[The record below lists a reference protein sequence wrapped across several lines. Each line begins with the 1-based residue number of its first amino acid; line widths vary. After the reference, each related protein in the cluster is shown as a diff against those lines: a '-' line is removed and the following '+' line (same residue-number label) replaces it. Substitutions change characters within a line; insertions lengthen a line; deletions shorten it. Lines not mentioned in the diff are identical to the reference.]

1 MLSSPSQE
9 TRYHQ
14 QGINFREHEM
24 DQSGSSKSN
33 SSEQMNTTGDDSSDY
48 PPESSD
54 SSAEAKEGMIH
65 TA

>member
-54 SSAEAKEGMIH
+54 SSA
-65 TA
+65 